1 MAVDSMRNA
10 PCAVCRAEVA
20 KYTCPFC
27 AAATCSLP
35 CFNEHKANSACAS
48 ARASHE
54 RREAIGAP
62 SSLLLRGERDPSR
75 FVPMRS
81 YDYNQMMQDYQ
92 FLSQVG
98 RVVSSTGRNLADAR
112 MLQEPGRPNTPARR
126 LPAAQHRRELLSKQ
140 IGFLKLPVMLLPE
153 GMSKRQQ
160 NKTTYDTKKKQVLY
174 TLQCAFPCARP
185 ARTPV
190 AVHAMPGTTELGACL
205 ASALSVRDAADEPDR
220 KRPRADTPS
229 DLGALGLVRDT
240 SGADRLVPQH
250 ETLLL
255 LRIYPLRL
263 RNETTT
269 RFLDWWARKG
279 AAMHDPSASA
289 EPARAEPLVPQHVL
303 DTVARLHGNDPDT
316 AEEALAWSSTAL
328 YVAAPSEASLER
340 VLRSLP
346 DDYGIVEF
354 FELEVWPEDTI
365 RAAERRGRARVLALL
380 PVPREAPTPRKAPG
394 PGANNDSGAAPADNA
409 NERGRASPSPPRES
423 PTVHETTSVPAA
435 VHGGARDEARM
446 AEAPAAAVSVPPAP
460 RVSAP
465 QPASTAAAAESTLV
479 AYASSESE
487 EE

>member
-1 MAVDSMRNA
+1 MRNA

-75 FVPMRS
+75 FVSMRS

-98 RVVSSTGRNLADAR
+98 RVVSSTGRNLAEAR
-112 MLQEPGRPNTPARR
+112 MLQEPSRPNTPARR

-140 IGFLKLPVMLLPE
+140 IGFLKLPLMLLPD

-160 NKTTYDTKKKQVLY
+160 NKTTYDTKKKQILY
-174 TLQCAFPCARP
+174 TVQCAFPCARP
-185 ARTPV
+185 AQAPV
-190 AVHAMPGTTELGACL
+190 AVHGLPSTTELGVCL
-205 ASALSVRDAADEPDR
+205 ASALSVRDAADEPDH
-220 KRPRADTPS
+220 KRPRTDAPADF
-229 DLGALGLVRDT
+229 GALGLMRDA
-240 SGADRLVPQH
+240 SDADRLGPQRD
-250 ETLLL
+250 TLLL
-255 LRIYPLRL
+255 LRVYPLRL

-279 AAMHDPSASA
+279 AAMHDPNASA

-303 DTVARLHGNDPDT
+303 DTVARLHGNEPDT

-328 YVAAPSEASLER
+328 YVVVSSDASLER

-346 DDYGIVEF
+346 DDYGVVEF
-354 FELEVWPEDTI
+354 LELEVWPEDTI

-380 PVPREAPTPRKAPG
+380 PTPREAPTPRKAPVAEAG
-394 PGANNDSGAAPADNA
+394 NDPGAAPADDADERGDTIPSVPHEPHAA
-409 NERGRASPSPPRES
+409 NEMTLAPAAPLADTRDEACAAES
-423 PTVHETTSVPAA
+423 PATVPAA
-435 VHGGARDEARM
+435 PP
-446 AEAPAAAVSVPPAP
+446 APAAPRAP
-460 RVSAP
+460 V
-465 QPASTAAAAESTLV
+465 AAATAESTLV